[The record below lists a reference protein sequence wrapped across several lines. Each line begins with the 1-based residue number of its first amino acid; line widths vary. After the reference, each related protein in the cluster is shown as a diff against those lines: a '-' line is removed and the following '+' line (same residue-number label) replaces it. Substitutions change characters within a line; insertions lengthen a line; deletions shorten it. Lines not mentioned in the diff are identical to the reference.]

1 MVYNKDMQITKPFPG
16 TDIILLKEFSTK
28 EEAKLVNDYLS
39 SMYYAAKEKD
49 DSLKREDLR
58 EEFNSIMTSLDK
70 KYRETATE
78 ILDFVVEPKFSTL
91 HNYVY
96 WEPGQRMLPHY
107 DNLGGDHSAPV
118 MYGCVYYINDDFK
131 GGELWYPN
139 QGVEYVPEAGDLI
152 MHPGSREYSHGVRE
166 IESGLRI
173 SAGSFITQ
181 KDQSD
186 DEFDF
191 EY

>member
-1 MVYNKDMQITKPFPG
+1 MVYNISMRITHPFPG
-16 TDIILLKEFSTK
+16 TEIILLKEFATK
-28 EEAKLVNDYLS
+28 EEANILYEYIS
-39 SMYYAAKEKD
+39 SMYFAAEAGDNSLRRNDLKD
-49 DSLKREDLR
+49 QSNE
-58 EEFNSIMTSLDK
+58 IMNRLEQDYINFAK
-70 KYRETATE
+70 QN
-78 ILDFVVEPKFSTL
+78 LDFVVEPKFSTL

-96 WEPGQRMLPHY
+96 WEPGKRMLPHY

-118 MYGCVYYINDDFK
+118 MYGCVFYLNDNFE

-139 QGVEYVPEAGDLI
+139 QGVEYTPVAGDMI
-152 MHPGSREYSHGVRE
+152 IHPGSREYSHGVRE
-166 IESGLRI
+166 VISGLRV

-186 DEFDF
+186 EQFGF

>member
-1 MVYNKDMQITKPFPG
+1 MRITEPFPG

-28 EEAKLVNDYLS
+28 EEANLLYEYFS
-39 SMYYAAKEKD
+39 SMYYAAEKKD
-49 DSLKREDLR
+49 DSIKRLDLKDE
-58 EEFNSIMTSLDK
+58 SIKIMKELEQ
-70 KYRETATE
+70 KYINTATE

-91 HNYVY
+91 QNYVY
-96 WEPGQRMLPHY
+96 WEPGKRMLPHY

-118 MYGCVYYINDDFK
+118 MYGCVYYLNDNFE

-139 QGVEYVPEAGDLI
+139 QDVEYTPVAGDMI
-152 MHPGSREYSHGVRE
+152 IHPGSREYSHGVRE
-166 IESGLRI
+166 VISGLRI

-181 KDQSD
+181 KDQTD

>member
-1 MVYNKDMQITKPFPG
+1 MYTVAMRITQPFPD

-28 EEAKLVNDYLS
+28 EEAKLVYDYLS
-39 SMYYAAKEKD
+39 SMYYAAKNKD
-49 DSLKREDLR
+49 DSLKREDLK
-58 EEFNSIMTSLDK
+58 EEFKSIMNALDK
-70 KYRETATE
+70 KYIKTATE
-78 ILDFVVEPKFSTL
+78 ILDFAVEPKFSTL

-96 WEPGQRMLPHY
+96 WVPGKRMLPHY

-118 MYGCVYYINDDFK
+118 MYGCVFYINDDFE

-139 QGVEYVPEAGDLI
+139 QSAEYVPEAGDLI
-152 MHPGSREYSHGVRE
+152 IHPGSREYSHGVRE
-166 IESGLRI
+166 IRSGLRI

>member
-1 MVYNKDMQITKPFPG
+1 MRITHPFPD

-28 EEAKLVNDYLS
+28 EEAQLVYDYLA
-39 SMYYAAKEKD
+39 SMYYAATEKD
-49 DSLKREDLR
+49 DSLKRLDLK
-58 EEFNSIMTSLDK
+58 EEFNTLMNSLHDK
-70 KYRETATE
+70 YVRTATE
-78 ILDFVVEPKFSTL
+78 LLDFPVEPKFSTL

-96 WEPGQRMLPHY
+96 WKPGQRMLPHY

-118 MYGCVYYINDDFK
+118 MYGCVFYINDDFE

-152 MHPGSREYSHGVRE
+152 IHPGSREYSHGVRE

-181 KDQSD
+181 KNQADE
-186 DEFDF
+186 EFDY

>member
-1 MVYNKDMQITKPFPG
+1 MIVTEPFPG
-16 TDIILLKEFSTK
+16 TEIILLKEFSTK
-28 EEAKLVNDYLS
+28 EEAKILYDYML
-39 SMYYAAKEKD
+39 SMYIASEERDPSKRRDDLKD
-49 DSLKREDLR
+49 DAFRIMNEL
-58 EEFNSIMTSLDK
+58 EE
-70 KYRETATE
+70 KYIDFARKN
-78 ILDFVVEPKFSTL
+78 LDFAVEPKFSTL

-96 WEPGQRMLPHY
+96 WYEGKKMEPHY

-118 MYGCVYYINDDFK
+118 MYGCVYYLNDDFE

-139 QGVEYVPEAGDLI
+139 QGVEYRPVPGDMI
-152 MHPGSREYSHGVRE
+152 IHPGSREYSHGVKQVT
-166 IESGLRI
+166 SGVRI

-181 KDQSD
+181 KDQTD